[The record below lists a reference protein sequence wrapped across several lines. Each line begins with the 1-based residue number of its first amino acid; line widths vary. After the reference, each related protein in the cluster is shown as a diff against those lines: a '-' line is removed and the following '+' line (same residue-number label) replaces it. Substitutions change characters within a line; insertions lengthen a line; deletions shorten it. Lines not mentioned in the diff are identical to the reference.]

1 MRALEDGFPER
12 ASAEKVRVEDRTARW
27 RRRGRNERRS
37 TSPRGSPRET
47 PPRGTT
53 SRGRA
58 FGKHVN
64 FLEHGV
70 SLWVYQGKYWAQ
82 RETGSSWTRP
92 WARTP
97 SGTCSRWGEYQA
109 RRNAARRRREKK
121 SQREKK
127 EKESAKREEERAVP
141 EGREDAEDAEDANE
155 DER

>member
-12 ASAEKVRVEDRTARW
+12 ASAEKVRVEDRNRALAQARKKRKEKYQPAW
-27 RRRGRNERRS
+27 FAKRNAE
-37 TSPRGSPRET
+37 GNNFK
-47 PPRGTT
+47 
-53 SRGRA
+53 GRA

-82 RETGSSWTRP
+82 RETGEFVDP
-92 WARTP
+92 P
-97 SGTCSRWGEYQA
+97 VGTDPERDVFALGGEYQA

-141 EGREDAEDAEDANE
+141 EGREDAEDAEEANE

>member
-1 MRALEDGFPER
+1 M
-12 ASAEKVRVEDRTARW
+12 
-27 RRRGRNERRS
+27 
-37 TSPRGSPRET
+37 
-47 PPRGTT
+47 
-53 SRGRA
+53 
-58 FGKHVN
+58 
-64 FLEHGV
+64 

-82 RETGSSWTRP
+82 RETGEFVDP
-92 WARTP
+92 P
-97 SGTCSRWGEYQA
+97 VGTDPERDVFALGGEYQA